1 MGSYCLTVVKSERNE
16 RRKRKNG
23 RLREPRPGRGIGWKE
38 PTLIMGTRMI
48 CPLQNIEWLRRTTVA
63 SDRPWWCRGRGRNE
77 RSSWGVIASTRTLA
91 RGCRLATAIPS
102 GSPVRTTM
110 TCWYAGY
117 AGCSGGLEGD
127 RHDGGD
133 GGERSG
139 DVVWHTS
146 GASISTTVGAPLG
159 STAA

>member
-16 RRKRKNG
+16 RRKNG
-23 RLREPRPGRGIGWKE
+23 RLREPRMERNPG
-38 PTLIMGTRMI
+38 MRMI
-48 CPLQNIEWLRRTTVA
+48 CPLQNIEWVRRATGA
-63 SDRPWWCRGRGRNE
+63 GDRPWWCRGRGRNE
-77 RSSWGVIASTRTLA
+77 KSSGVIAGSGSTRTLG
-91 RGCRLATAIPS
+91 RGSSLATAIPS

-117 AGCSGGLEGD
+117 SRCAGGLEGD
-127 RHDGGD
+127 RRDGGD
-133 GGERSG
+133 GGEPSG
-139 DVVWHTS
+139 DVVRHTS